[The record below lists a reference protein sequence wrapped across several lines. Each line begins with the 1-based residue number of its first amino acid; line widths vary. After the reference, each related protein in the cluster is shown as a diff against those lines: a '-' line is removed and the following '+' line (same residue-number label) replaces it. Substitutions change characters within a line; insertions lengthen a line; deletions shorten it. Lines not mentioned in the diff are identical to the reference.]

1 MSVRGFLLLAS
12 LTLAQLP
19 FPSAAV
25 GQVAPRPQ
33 DASHPLLSGRN
44 AAAAGLI
51 LAVTLMSDEGL
62 RGEVQEHRSAGTN
75 SLALVGNALGEPRY
89 VLPALGAGYL
99 AGRLTGN
106 HALSRVA
113 LRAGGAA
120 IVAGGL
126 TTALKYA
133 IGRSR
138 PYQGGE
144 ADADQFRPFSGWNSF
159 PSGHTTLAFAV
170 ATAIADET
178 SDRWSDAAL
187 YGVATLTA
195 FARVNDDRHWT
206 SDVLVG
212 ALIGHLSARWLS
224 RRQGWLTVGPGT
236 IGTSLDF

>member
-1 MSVRGFLLLAS
+1 MSVRGWLLLAS
-12 LTLAQLP
+12 LILAQLP
-19 FPSAAV
+19 SPVGAV
-25 GQVAPRPQ
+25 GQVAPRPH
-33 DASHPLLSGRN
+33 DASDPLLSGEN

-51 LAVTLMSDEGL
+51 LVVTFMSDQGL

-75 SLALVGNALGEPRY
+75 SLALVGNVLGEPRY

-138 PYQGGE
+138 PYQGG
-144 ADADQFRPFSGWNSF
+144 DADEFRPFGGWNSF

-170 ATAIADET
+170 ATAIAGET
-178 SDRWSDAAL
+178 RDRWSDAAL

-206 SDVLVG
+206 SDVVVG
-212 ALIGHLSARWLS
+212 ALVGHLSARWLS
-224 RRQGWLTVGPGT
+224 RRQGWLTVGLGT